1 MPQQSNQDLLVA
13 NNDYI
18 YSNQDFDSSPIVLE
32 DYKLVFFPI
41 EGNEGA
47 TWRRLFRR
55 MLGAED
61 WKDTT
66 KQFQGLTYLSD
77 FDQDKATEI
86 MTSPEYTRAM
96 IVQDP
101 KTRLLSIYI
110 SKVVKDPT
118 EQEFMKTTCCGDK
131 RQLIV
136 PGSEGHHGA
145 CAEQKEPVSFELFVE
160 LVNECDQPYWRP
172 QSRRMEPKY
181 YKYINFVGHYERIKK
196 DAMELLQKCGAWE
209 KYGRNGWGDDGTKS
223 IFETSS
229 TWTVTSSIQLY
240 PQNYTESLE
249 TITKER
255 CVWCWLGCPAR
266 GTSTT

>member
-1 MPQQSNQDLLVA
+1 
-13 NNDYI
+13 
-18 YSNQDFDSSPIVLE
+18 
-32 DYKLVFFPI
+32 
-41 EGNEGA
+41 
-47 TWRRLFRR
+47 

-118 EQEFMKTTCCGDK
+118 EQEFMKTTCCGDT

-136 PGSEGHHGA
+136 PGSEGHHDGA

-172 QSRRMEPKY
+172 QS
-181 YKYINFVGHYERIKK
+181 
-196 DAMELLQKCGAWE
+196 
-209 KYGRNGWGDDGTKS
+209 
-223 IFETSS
+223 
-229 TWTVTSSIQLY
+229 
-240 PQNYTESLE
+240 
-249 TITKER
+249 
-255 CVWCWLGCPAR
+255 
-266 GTSTT
+266 